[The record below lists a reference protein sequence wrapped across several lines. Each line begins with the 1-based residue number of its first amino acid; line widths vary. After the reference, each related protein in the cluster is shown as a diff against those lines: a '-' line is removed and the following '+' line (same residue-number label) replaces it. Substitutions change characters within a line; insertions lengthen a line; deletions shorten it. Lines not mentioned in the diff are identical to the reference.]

1 MSVKKL
7 FVIFACGALGA
18 FPALA
23 NSSVE
28 YSYDQYGN
36 CTTVTTKNSAAQVLE
51 QTTYEYDAYRRCTVM
66 RESAHTTQ
74 SRKWNWYYDRY
85 FDSVGLLDASRHTSK
100 QWRVQVE
107 PAYDASGNRRLSAHK
122 FDYQDQITEES
133 SGLYEA
139 ADGTWHAGPDTE
151 VHYFTYDKNGSKASS
166 TDPQGRLTTYEY
178 DLRNRLWRTH
188 ETVNTIPRTTETLYD
203 PTNNKTDVTFPDGQS
218 QHWQNY
224 DGFSQAGIFIDERGN
239 HTELSYIWGPMK
251 KLYSVTTHRDKDGGG
266 TEDQRTWFSYDLM
279 GRSTRIDFPD
289 GDFANGSYEQST
301 YEFGQLKTFRTRKGQ
316 VKTIT
321 YDARGRQIG
330 ESVSGDMP
338 APAIT
343 RSWDDANRALTLCN
357 VYSTIDFAY
366 DGAGLVLREGNT
378 IAGSG
383 GRTQTNYWR
392 YADGN
397 VSDVQYPDGI
407 SIHRDYTSR
416 GQLKSVRDSLSSQPV
431 IDYTYLSDGKVDHA
445 DYRNGVRTAYAYD
458 GRGMIHIVDH
468 YRIGGSQDLSWREY
482 TRDERD
488 RIISFKKG
496 TSGYN
501 PMENGRGDRFRYD
514 AEGQVAEAWY
524 NATDPA
530 NSANGYLR
538 SDYFDY
544 DALGNRRGWN
554 YVASR
559 AQWMIFTR
567 KNNGLNQYHT
577 WGPNPVNYDD
587 DIGGTW
593 GQPHLANGVVMQD
606 GNVTAGFN
614 SLNQL
619 VLVQG
624 PSQAGTSNWTFFG
637 YDPLGRRVKQWVG
650 VLDPNTLVPMPG
662 SGPATYFYYDGWNLI
677 QDGASFASASRNYIH
692 GARVDEIVKQITPNN
707 WWERYFHYDA
717 RGHCTLQT
725 DAFSNIV
732 EQYEYDAFGYPY
744 FYNGGGTNIGYS
756 PWGNRFLF
764 TGREWLSDLK
774 LYDYRNRIYQPELGR
789 FMQPDPKHFGAGD
802 YNLYRYCH
810 NDPVNKAD
818 PMGLLDVILEEY
830 KRIPFSNLKELVRTK
845 FEAFNSLVEAGR
857 AGGKA
862 AGPAAL
868 SDHRER
874 YGGVARVLN
883 TRLYIYGHPVMGT
896 HDQVHNYSALRTA
909 PLPNGVE
916 RVGGYWVLGR
926 HQDTHS
932 WPVNRFTGKSDG
944 QVLRETHFSAV
955 MTNPPSPGA
964 NSLNN
969 QYTSKWYD
977 AETNREGQ

>member
-1 MSVKKL
+1 
-7 FVIFACGALGA
+7 
-18 FPALA
+18 
-23 NSSVE
+23 
-28 YSYDQYGN
+28 
-36 CTTVTTKNSAAQVLE
+36 VLE

-357 VYSTIDFAY
+357 VYSTIDFGY

-810 NDPVNKAD
+810 NDPVNKSD
-818 PMGLLDVILEEY
+818 PTGLYGRGDGFTDKEWEKFNKAQQDAANKIEKAAAKMDTKVFEKVFGKGTATPANLAKVAKTMQKMVGALRDNGAKGFIAHATHQWAIHARGLPHDTLAHTRINSTVIYVNEDH
-830 KRIPFSNLKELVRTK
+830 S
-845 FEAFNSLVEAGR
+845 R
-857 AGGKA
+857 AGVGSSLSWA
-862 AGPAAL
+862 AGHE
-868 SDHRER
+868 S
-874 YGGVARVLN
+874 
-883 TRLYIYGHPVMGT
+883 GHDFG
-896 HDQVHNYSALRTA
+896 LRDEA
-909 PLPNGVE
+909 
-916 RVGGYWVLGR
+916 YR
-926 HQDTHS
+926 HQTQLYPLLTPTQRLQNADS
-932 WPVNRFTGKSDG
+932 FMDFANR
-944 QVLRETHFSAV
+944 
-955 MTNPPSPGA
+955 
-964 NSLNN
+964 
-969 QYTSKWYD
+969 
-977 AETNREGQ
+977 